1 MDLAFSATDEAFRDE
16 VRTWLAEHLVGEFV
30 ALGTAANLG
39 EGAELETR
47 KSWEKELASGGW
59 IGMGWPSDYGGRELP
74 LTHQLIF
81 HEEYVRAGGPQ
92 RISFFGEE
100 LLGPTLMMFGSEE
113 QKQRFLPPI
122 LEAAEFWCQGFSEPD
137 AGSDLANVKT
147 TAVQDG
153 DEWVINGQ
161 KVWTSLGHMADWIF
175 VVCRTDPGAAKKHEG
190 ISFLLCPID
199 QPGVELRPIRQITGD
214 SEFNEVFFTDARTS
228 SDRVVG
234 PVGQGWKVV
243 MATLGFERGTA
254 FMGEQLRWSREL
266 AAVLELART
275 RGHSSDSIV
284 RQRLADAYIGLE
296 LIRLN
301 GLRTVTQLIRGGTPG
316 PEASVGKLHWSTWRQ
331 HLGMLE
337 MDLLG
342 PDGVI
347 TADGELNEYQHTFVF
362 SRAQTIYAGSSEI
375 QRNIIGERVLGLPRE
390 PS

>member
-1 MDLAFSATDEAFRDE
+1 MDFTFSEADEVFRDE
-16 VRTWLAEHLVGEFV
+16 VKTWLAEHLVGEFA
-30 ALGTAANLG
+30 ALGPFANLG
-39 EGAELETR
+39 EGAELDTLR
-47 KSWEKELASGGW
+47 AWERELASGGW
-59 IGMGWPSDYGGRELP
+59 VGMGWPAKYGGRELP
-74 LTHQLIF
+74 LTQQLIF

-100 LLGPTLMMFGSEE
+100 LLGPTVMLFGTEE

-122 LEAAEFWCQGFSEPD
+122 LKAAEFWCQGFSEPD

-175 VVCRTDPGAAKKHEG
+175 LVCRTDPTPAKRHEG
-190 ISFLLCPID
+190 ISFLLCPVS
-199 QPGVELRPIRQITGD
+199 QPGIEMRPIRQLTGD
-214 SEFNEVFFTDARTS
+214 AEFNEVFFSDARTS
-228 SDRVVG
+228 ADLVVG
-234 PVGQGWKVV
+234 TIGQGWKVV
-243 MATLGFERGTA
+243 IATLGFERGTA
-254 FMGEQLRWSREL
+254 FMGEQLRWAREVDAL
-266 AAVLELART
+266 LELART
-275 RGHSSDSIV
+275 RGRASDPIT
-284 RQRLADAYIGLE
+284 RQRLAGVCSGLQ

-301 GLRTVTQLIRGGTPG
+301 GLRTVTQLIQGRTPG
-316 PEASVGKLHWSTWRQ
+316 PEASIGKLFWSTWRQ
-331 HLGMLE
+331 RLGLLQ

-342 PDGVI
+342 PDGMI
-347 TADGELNEYQHTFVF
+347 LSDGALNDCQHTFMA

>member
-1 MDLAFSATDEAFRDE
+1 MDFAFSATDEAFRDE
-16 VRTWLAEHLVGEFV
+16 VRVWLADHLVGEFA
-30 ALGTAANLG
+30 ALGTGANLG

-47 KSWEKELASGGW
+47 QAWEQELATGGW
-59 IGMGWPSDYGGRELP
+59 VGMGWPEEYGGRELP
-74 LTHQLIF
+74 LTQQLIF

-100 LLGPTLMMFGSEE
+100 LLGPTLMMFGTEE

-122 LEAAEFWCQGFSEPD
+122 LKAAEFWCQGFSEPD

-147 TAVQDG
+147 TAAQDG

-175 VVCRTDPGAAKKHEG
+175 VVCRTDPEAPKKHEG
-190 ISFLLCPID
+190 ISFILCPMD
-199 QPGVELRPIRQITGD
+199 QPGIEVRPIRQITGD
-214 SEFNEVFFTDARTS
+214 TEFNEVFFTDARTS
-228 SDRVVG
+228 SDLVVG

-254 FMGEQLRWSREL
+254 FMGEQLRWTREL
-266 AAVLELART
+266 SAVIELARAHGRAT
-275 RGHSSDSIV
+275 DPIF

-301 GLRTVTQLIRGGTPG
+301 GLRTVTQLIQGGTPG

-331 HLGMLE
+331 RLGILE

-342 PDGVI
+342 PESMVV
-347 TADGELNEYQHTFVF
+347 TDGELNDYQHTFVF

>member
-1 MDLAFSATDEAFRDE
+1 MDFAFSPIDETFRGE
-16 VRTWLAEHLVGEFV
+16 VQAWLAEHLVGEFA
-30 ALGTAANLG
+30 ALGGGANLG

-47 KSWEKELASGGW
+47 RAWERELASGGW
-59 IGMGWPSDYGGRELP
+59 VGMGWPAEYGGRELP
-74 LTHQLIF
+74 LTQQLIF
-81 HEEYVRAGGPQ
+81 HQEYVRAGGPQ

-100 LLGPTLMMFGSEE
+100 LLGPTLMMFGTEA
-113 QKQRFLPPI
+113 QKRRFLPPI
-122 LEAAEFWCQGFSEPD
+122 LAAAEFWCQGFSEPD

-147 TAVQDG
+147 TAVKDG

-175 VVCRTDPGAAKKHEG
+175 VVCRTDPAAAKKHEG
-190 ISFLLCPID
+190 ISFILCPVD
-199 QPGVELRPIRQITGD
+199 QSGIEMRPIRQITGD
-214 SEFNEVFFTDARTS
+214 AEFNEVFFTDARAP
-228 SDRVVG
+228 SDLVVG
-234 PVGQGWKVV
+234 TVGQGWKIV

-266 AAVLELART
+266 DAVLELART
-275 RGHSSDSIV
+275 RDHAADPIF
-284 RQRLADAYIGLE
+284 RQRLAEAYIGLE

-301 GLRTVTQLIRGGTPG
+301 GLRTVTQLIQGRTPG

-331 HLGMLE
+331 RLGILE

-342 PDGVI
+342 PESV
-347 TADGELNEYQHTFVF
+347 TLSDGELNDFQHTFMF
-362 SRAQTIYAGSSEI
+362 SRGQTIYAGSSEI